1 MFILVCFFLFFIL
14 SVQCAIDLKLN
25 RLVIGTTGTATPF
38 LGEADIPVVDRPL
51 QGVPMDVDRD
61 FAEALAKSAAEA
73 GMVVTNDAPSGTPG
87 YRCTLGYHVVRR
99 HLVSARSKI
108 V

>member
-1 MFILVCFFLFFIL
+1 MFYFFYCPAQKNKFPYPYVHPSLLLFVFIL

-73 GMVVTNDAPSGTPG
+73 GRVATNDAPSG
-87 YRCTLGYHVVRR
+87 RE
-99 HLVSARSKI
+99 
-108 V
+108 